1 MPLIILPPLPT
12 TGEDLLSEKTFSSID
27 DPYTLST
34 YAHLGSMDMGLDQGL
49 MSTANGR
56 LTQANLDDNFQLKDY
71 HIQPEQAS
79 LARSES
85 MLSSATIYGNGIPDI
100 KDATNYFTVPGCSV
114 RWYQPYETS
123 VSLLQWSFFLS
134 WNCWRG
140 IYKDMEGEIHTRGVE
155 TPIEVRCR
163 LDNTVVPASTRTLGQ
178 NMFHPISPGAVNKS
192 DQIGPGVEAYKLM
205 KITALNSDDI
215 SPTTEAALL
224 GQILPEL
231 PSGSEEFSQDLR
243 GGNPNYVT
251 SEMHTATQFDLHHTT
266 TLAKGYHEISVE
278 CLVKSPDGAGVYL
291 QNMGVPGKT
300 IVTGR
305 GYFNLVGKV
314 SFGIRNARV
323 LNLL

>member
-1 MPLIILPPLPT
+1 MPIIILPPLPV

-278 CLVKSPDGAGVYL
+278 CLVKSPDGCAG
-291 QNMGVPGKT
+291 QNDCHGK
-300 IVTGR
+300 R
-305 GYFNLVGKV
+305 
-314 SFGIRNARV
+314 
-323 LNLL
+323 LL

>member
-1 MPLIILPPLPT
+1 
-12 TGEDLLSEKTFSSID
+12 
-27 DPYTLST
+27 
-34 YAHLGSMDMGLDQGL
+34 
-49 MSTANGR
+49 
-56 LTQANLDDNFQLKDY
+56 
-71 HIQPEQAS
+71 
-79 LARSES
+79 
-85 MLSSATIYGNGIPDI
+85 
-100 KDATNYFTVPGCSV
+100 
-114 RWYQPYETS
+114 
-123 VSLLQWSFFLS
+123 
-134 WNCWRG
+134 
-140 IYKDMEGEIHTRGVE
+140 
-155 TPIEVRCR
+155 
-163 LDNTVVPASTRTLGQ
+163 
-178 NMFHPISPGAVNKS
+178 MFHPISPGAVNKS

-231 PSGSEEFSQDLR
+231 PSGSEEFSQALR

-266 TLAKGYHEISVE
+266 TLTKGYHEISVE